1 MLKKDYNSNAPMLMS
16 FMGTAQRR
24 TTELSVSGRRW
35 PWDLGK
41 PPASNHTKVSLI
53 LKILIININ
62 FIMDFILTL
71 SCSQWPGYGYNP
83 YPNNYR
89 CRWIFQVKL
98 KLELPHCHNCHIAT
112 LPHCHNCCH
121 INCPATPILTL
132 MATPIVTLIT
142 TLIATPIQRQKNP
155 GICSYTS

>member
-35 PWDLGK
+35 PWGLGR
-41 PPASNHTKVSLI
+41 PPVSNHTKVSLI

-71 SCSQWPGYGYNP
+71 SCPQWSGYGYNP

-98 KLELPHCHNCHIAT
+98 KLELPHCHNCY
-112 LPHCHNCCH
+112 H